1 MQSVLIRCRRQA
13 AVAASLMLLT
23 LAGFVGAAHA
33 QSLFGRQV
41 EVTLAGQDGK
51 PMAGAQ
57 VRVFGPGDPN
67 RPAATGKTDD
77 GGKFYFSADRDG
89 FWTAEARRGDEVAR
103 VSVRVAG
110 LEGGAEPVSPWL
122 LFGGLLLLLALA
134 VGYRILR
141 ARARRPRV

>member
-13 AVAASLMLLT
+13 AVAASLMLLA
-23 LAGFVGAAHA
+23 LAAFVGPVQA

-57 VRVFGPGDPN
+57 VRVFGPSDPN

-77 GGKFYFSADRDG
+77 SGKFYFSADRDG

-103 VSVRVAG
+103 ISVRVTG

-122 LFGGLLLLLALA
+122 LFGGLLLLLAIA
-134 VGYRILR
+134 VAYRIVR
-141 ARARRPRV
+141 ARTRPRM

>member
-13 AVAASLMLLT
+13 AVAASLMLLA
-23 LAGFVGAAHA
+23 LAGFVGLAQA

-103 VSVRVAG
+103 VSVRVTG
-110 LEGGAEPVSPWL
+110 LDGGAEPVSPWL

-141 ARARRPRV
+141 ARARRPRA